1 MQPSS
6 RVLPILSA
14 AVVAAF
20 TFSGCS
26 SPSDPPDGAT
36 ATVTRV
42 VDGDTIVVDYEGHDV
57 TIRLI
62 GVDTPETKKPNTPVQ
77 CFGPEASA
85 RTTELLPAG
94 TPVRLERDVEARDKY
109 DRLLAYVHRQPD
121 DLFINAVLIDEGLA
135 RPLRFPPNTTYA
147 NEFQQAADTAKAN
160 DVGLWGA
167 CPEVESP

>member
-1 MQPSS
+1 MRTP
-6 RVLPILSA
+6 RVVVGSLCLLFGIA
-14 AVVAAF
+14 ACA
-20 TFSGCS
+20 
-26 SPSDPPDGAT
+26 SPGDPPDGAT

-42 VDGDTIVVDYEGHDV
+42 VDGDTIVVDYEGRNV

-94 TPVRLERDVEARDKY
+94 TPVRLERDIEARDKY
-109 DRLLAYVHRQPD
+109 DRLLAYVHREPD

-135 RPLRFPPNTTYA
+135 RPYRFPPNTTYA

-160 DVGLWGA
+160 DVGLWGV